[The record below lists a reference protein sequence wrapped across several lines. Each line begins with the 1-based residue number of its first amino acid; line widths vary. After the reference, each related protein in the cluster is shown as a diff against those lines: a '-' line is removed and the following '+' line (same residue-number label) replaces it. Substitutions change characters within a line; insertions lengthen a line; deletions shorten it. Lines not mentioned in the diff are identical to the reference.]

1 MPDVVMLG
9 LFFLGTAQA
18 MIKKAVLPRDAQ
30 LPRRV
35 TLPALEQI
43 RHHRLPW
50 KTQQGMEM
58 IWHEKPERDMPLIRI
73 VVEPRGIQQSISD
86 G

>member
-1 MPDVVMLG
+1 MPDVVILG
-9 LFFLGTAQA
+9 LFFLGTAQT
-18 MIKKAVLPRDAQ
+18 MIEESILPRDAQ
-30 LPRRV
+30 LPCRV
-35 TLPALEQI
+35 TPPALEQI

-58 IWHEKPERDMPLIRI
+58 IWHEKPERNMPLIRI
-73 VVEPRGIQQSISD
+73 VVKPRGIQQSISN